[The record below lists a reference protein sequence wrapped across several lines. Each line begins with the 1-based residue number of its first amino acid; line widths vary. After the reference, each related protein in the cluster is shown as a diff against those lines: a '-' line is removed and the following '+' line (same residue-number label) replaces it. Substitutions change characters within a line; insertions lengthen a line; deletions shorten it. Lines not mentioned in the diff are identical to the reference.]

1 MQTRTQSRSR
11 RLSFFVLLRR
21 PTPTP
26 TPSCICICM
35 NEPRAPSFECQQAFF
50 LIMKKVLV
58 LIIYMRMTTVKKIY
72 KRVLRLYASNEDQS
86 QYSYR
91 RVLRQSSSS
100 PCAVRVLVRERE
112 EEGMHWAVSTRKKR
126 RRFCFGLLSSGQ
138 VRAHGRTPQHSTAQ
152 PRFSLRFGAR
162 SSCRAFRSRLPS
174 HLQREGRQ
182 QGRRGQGKG
191 IKDGPACTD
200 NLADAATH
208 KNILLARSFDP
219 ARQASESPVWSRHG

>member
-1 MQTRTQSRSR
+1 VSHARPRSR
-11 RLSFFVLLRR
+11 VSKLGPRSSVRKLLLYLRR
-21 PTPTP
+21 ACFSAVPA
-26 TPSCICICM
+26 
-35 NEPRAPSFECQQAFF
+35 PR
-50 LIMKKVLV
+50 
-58 LIIYMRMTTVKKIY
+58 R
-72 KRVLRLYASNEDQS
+72 
-86 QYSYR
+86 
-91 RVLRQSSSS
+91 
-100 PCAVRVLVRERE
+100 AVSGGSVSATILPESLCRERE
-112 EEGMHWAVSTRKKR
+112 EERMHWAASNAARARKKR